1 METASCAPCYHG
13 AKNAGLMSDHHEV
26 TSIARGA
33 RGRAPGN
40 ADALIEILHEIQ
52 HRFGYVPESA
62 IPVIAEELNLSRAE
76 VHGVVTFYHDFRTE
90 PAGSCV
96 VKLCRAEA
104 CQAVGCE
111 KVAAELEQKLDVKFG
126 ETRADGAVTLET
138 IYCFGNCALGPTA
151 MVDDKLLGR
160 VTADRIVSLVGEAAR
175 KSANGKTNGSGQ

>member
-1 METASCAPCYHG
+1 
-13 AKNAGLMSDHHEV
+13 MSDHHEV

-62 IPVIAEELNLSRAE
+62 VPLIAQELNISRAE
-76 VHGVVTFYHDFRTE
+76 VHGVITFYHDFRTE
-90 PAGSCV
+90 PAGRAV

-111 KVAAELEQKLDVKFG
+111 DVAKEAEQRLGVKFG
-126 ETRADGAVTLET
+126 ETSADGAVTLEA
-138 IYCFGNCALGPTA
+138 IYCLGNCALGPA
-151 MVDDKLLGR
+151 ALVNDRLVGR
-160 VTADRIVSLVGEAAR
+160 VTADRLAQLVSEAAR
-175 KSANGKTNGSGQ
+175 KAANGKTNGAGH